1 MFLFGDMGHGHSHE
15 EGHAEQ
21 RKVKGHKN
29 SHSQENGH
37 SHSHAKENGQ
47 GHNTSSGHSMNITG
61 VFLHVLADALG
72 SVVVCVT
79 SLVIMLTDWEYRF
92 YLDPVLS
99 LVIVVIIL
107 ASTWPLLRDSTLIL
121 LNTIPAHIDLLDLET
136 RLVTTVAG
144 VSSIH
149 ELHVWRLVGR
159 RVVASCH
166 LEMTPPPIGT
176 EPVDHH
182 MHVARQVKEF
192 FHKAGIHSTT
202 IQLEYWSPKLSSNSQ
217 GTCQLECPPNHSV
230 KKLPEVFILYFF
242 YFFQFLCL
250 TKTLTTAV

>member
-15 EGHAEQ
+15 EGHAEH
-21 RKVKGHKN
+21 RKVKGHNN
-29 SHSQENGH
+29 SHSQDNV
-37 SHSHAKENGQ
+37 HSHAKENGQ

-149 ELHVWRLVGR
+149 ELHVWRLVGK

-202 IQLEYWSPKLSSNSQ
+202 IQLEYWSPKLSRSGGNNNL
-217 GTCQLECPPNHSV
+217 GTCQLKCPRKESSSSGEFKV
-230 KKLPEVFILYFF
+230 RLKEVF
-242 YFFQFLCL
+242 
-250 TKTLTTAV
+250 